1 MIQKGIIAQVIDK
14 YNYKVRIPKYDKIES
29 ATYSTKLDDLS
40 SGIVCS
46 IPGIDIAYVED
57 DVVLVSFE
65 NDELSKPVILG
76 LLYREEKKD
85 SDILVKGVDES
96 LTDIKD
102 DLDKLNSQGLFTHL
116 KYSDDNGMTFTSLFS
131 SQNYESNVGSAV
143 VCQPYFDD
151 ESAIGIKIDKGT
163 KAISW
168 SILDENNTD
177 VTDEIE
183 IETIVFDSNN
193 NIIKRERGR
202 NNRLIT
208 INNSSKIDGE
218 LYLTYRIHTTK
229 KYLDTLHVRLS
240 TDKEPFGVRVGEYVG
255 LYLSFDST
263 PSSTPA
269 DYTWFPI
276 ASGAAIDAEI
286 NSKIAKL
293 AEEMNQLLN
302 EFKLEVDENFVTL
315 FYKEVTWTQSEVDT
329 YCEIGYQDSW
339 TRSLDGY
346 QGEVKAGNILY
357 ITVHNTGSS
366 ASIEDDSY
374 GRLEIRALEDTPAGQ
389 PVNGQVIGYNV
400 SGEVA
405 IDALAR
411 FKSSLLEEGN
421 ETLIYGGHITTGRI
435 QDHSGNNYF
444 DLDTGT
450 FNFQDGNGEYIRQV
464 GNGVEINGTLSLSSN
479 VGSTT
484 TLEDIV
490 GDVADFAQDI
500 IDINGDIQHLQDQID
515 HNVTAWFYPY
525 APTNSNYPASDW
537 ISQGT
542 QNAHLGDI
550 FYDTDTGYSYRWTS
564 DTSTTPPT
572 YSWMQIP
579 DTGVARALQ
588 AAADAQDTADSKR
601 RVFVDTPI
609 PPYDIGDLWVQGSN
623 GGILRCSQA
632 KTENQTYSLSDWV
645 AASKYT
651 DDSALNAFTNGT
663 YANFV
668 LSTNNTLSNKITTFY
683 GDTQPTATATGDLW
697 IDTDNGNKLHRWNGT
712 SWIEIQDTQIQ
723 QAISNAATAQ
733 STADS
738 KIVTFAQNDEPTAT
752 DIGDLWIDTN
762 DNNKMYRWSGSSWV
776 ALSDTSALNTFIS
789 GTFATTVAS
798 LQTGI
803 ADAKVQTWYQN
814 ADPSLNWSTGDKP
827 KHEGDMWY
835 CTDTINPTYYGKYWL
850 YDGSAWQEMVADPPQ
865 EVFDKIDGKANIFTG
880 DSITPTGMQE
890 GDLWFKGASYPIL
903 TYVKISSNPDTYEWR
918 EYNKYTDNSAFTAF
932 RDGTYAT
939 FVTNTNT
946 ALGNKITTFY
956 VAGPTGPT
964 ASTTGDLW
972 IDTNDNNKLYRWDG
986 SSWVLVRDTG
996 IQTALTNAAN
1006 AKTIA
1011 DSKIITFAQPSQ
1023 PTASD
1028 IGDLWIDTDANNK
1041 MYRWSGTAWVALTDK
1056 SALITFINGTFAD
1069 TISQLEA
1076 GITDAK
1082 VETFYQTND
1091 PSTVWT
1097 TSQKATHEGDMWYNS
1112 TSSVQKYYRWCK
1124 LTSNPDTYGWREM
1137 TASPPDE
1144 VFDEIDGKATIF
1156 TGDTTPIDMQ
1166 VGDLWFKS
1174 VNDPILTYVKVS
1186 SDPDTYGWREYNKY
1200 TDDSGLTAFVDGTY
1214 ATFVSNTGNAL
1225 NSKITTYYQSSQ
1237 PTTNVT
1243 GDLWVDTD
1251 DGNKLYRWNG
1261 TTWVSIQ
1268 DTAIQQ
1274 AISDAA
1280 DAQSTADSKIITF
1293 AQSSQPTATDT
1304 GDLWIDTDDNNKM
1317 YRWSGTSWVSLTD
1330 TSAISAFENGTY
1342 ATFVTS
1348 TNNALRTKITTYYQ
1362 TNQPTTTTTGDLW
1375 IDTDDGNK
1383 LYRYDGNSWVSIQ
1396 DTAIQSALQAAND
1409 AQSTADG
1416 KIVTFAQDAEP
1427 TASDVGDLWIDTND
1441 NNKLYRWS
1449 GSSWVSLTDSS
1460 SLNAFVNGSYA
1471 TFVTNT
1477 NNSLNSKITT
1487 YYQNNQPTTTIV
1499 GDLWIDT
1506 DDKNK
1511 LYRWD
1516 GSSWISIRDTG
1527 IQQALT
1533 NAADARSVADSKIV
1547 TFAQAGPTGPTAT
1560 DVGDLWIDTSNNNK
1574 MYRWSGSAW
1583 VAISDTSALNSW
1595 ISNTYTNDKTTLEGM
1610 IDGKA
1615 DTWYQA
1621 SDPSTTPSPGW
1632 NTEAL
1637 KQKHVGDL
1645 WYNTTDKTTSRY
1657 NKLTDNPSTYGWVQ
1671 QEIPTSV
1678 FNTIN
1683 GKAQIFISQ
1692 PVPPYSEGDLWFKGA
1707 NEDILTCTTS
1717 KTSSGSYSSS
1727 DWAKLNK
1734 YTDDNR
1740 ANAAYDKA
1748 EDANLR
1754 TQRIYYRKRNVG
1766 APNKPTS
1773 WVTNTANSIQT
1784 GDTYD
1789 SSKWTTKIPPLTENA
1804 STASSATKY
1813 PYLYT
1818 CIQTQKNDGTNPT
1831 CSDVLLDEN
1840 TVVIDGGSLIANSVS
1855 ANEIN
1860 TGTITVGSLQDGSNY
1875 YNTQQTTQA
1884 INTAVNNI
1892 DIGGTNL
1899 LRGSSILSLSAN
1911 NAGWMANG
1919 NGNPEILEDYETYR
1933 CLHLSA
1939 SMTGTAIPS
1948 IATRNRINL
1957 AWGKTYTVSCY
1968 LKFDK
1973 QIKIGVSTPMHYHV
1987 GSSENTNLYDL
1998 SFNNSKGVSVS
2009 LITPSANTTVPA
2021 NTWVYVEQRITTAAS
2036 APDSSLPYPAYR
2048 PFVYGSV
2055 RSTSESVTVNTWMH
2069 SWMFSEGNK
2078 AADWSPAPEDA
2089 LAKSQRIYKR
2099 TNSNNSTPNAPTQ
2112 IISNSNEPGTTGDW
2126 TTLAIPRIWSNNI
2139 TYKYLWTCEQQ
2150 ISVGGYFLGTT
2161 PVVADNGTTVID
2173 GNTITTGRI
2182 QDTTGKNFIQIQ
2194 GSGTTPAGH
2203 MEFKDTANWGDAHQ
2217 GLQWDST
2224 QGELNI
2230 KGNISANSLTII
2242 NGNDSYDGTAAIN
2255 ISGYDVEIVKDSEDV
2270 QEDVS
2275 VYLYPVLYHN
2285 GEKVPDYIQ
2294 STDTSVDSSKT
2305 YYTRS
2310 GSAGSYV
2317 YTEVTNPSG
2326 NPSQIPYYEKQ
2337 IDYSH
2342 FLWYQDD
2349 SEIGTAGDANNK
2361 GRYLATYSHNYRVT
2375 YEFDDGAVGGG
2386 TEVQTRYVDP
2396 EKYITKV
2403 NDNEITI
2410 HPESYQNVSSYM
2422 RLGTSGLNIYN
2433 NSGNSIAQY
2442 GSTARVGLNNS
2453 SRFLMNNNSLQAYD
2467 NNNVK
2472 YFEVSSS
2479 GLTWGSQA
2487 AATTQQV
2494 SNLSSQL
2501 SGKANTSDVNQAVSD
2516 LEDAIDTK
2524 ANSADVPTSV
2534 ADLSDGANYSTTSQ
2548 MNTAIGSAVS
2558 GKANISDVPTRVTDL
2573 TDSSNYPT
2581 TGAMGDAIDD
2591 AVDSLAVPIANAAKT
2606 ATNYI
2611 TNTAAGIEVHDAG
2624 DSDNF
2629 AKINSEGL
2637 QVYQDSNEV
2646 ASFGPVTRIGGDVVG
2661 KGKIHI
2667 SPDNFTAYTKDNFE
2681 SLSITAVTDNTTL
2694 LGTDVLVDDNIKL
2707 VMDET
2712 MVTKTATVDVSEIAD
2727 DESFTMTFTGWID
2740 DYGPLL
2746 AGPRRLI
2753 CEDEL
2758 VFSKDGTTQTDTG
2771 LIEMFAGI
2779 QSGTSIGQRT
2789 IAISYDGEDTIS
2801 LTFTHVDK
2809 GYGYTC
2815 TVVPHVVA
2823 AAPITVPDI
2832 YLNGNVYLN
2841 SGEIGN
2847 THQYSRF
2854 YGNIADFNEV
2864 SSNNFYTKYEKTTTG
2879 TTFDLGEVV
2888 CGGFLTQAGSRV
2900 VFSIPTGRVFEDDS
2914 EMEWILDC
2922 YIVIR
2927 CANQAGT
2934 GAYIMKS
2941 TSGGY
2946 DGAHLNTLSGCTFY
2960 NMANQQKTFTYAT
2973 NIKTTMQGG
2982 TNLLVYLDG
2991 DPYAAGNVYA
3001 FAGNATNSGYVNNQ
3015 PVCID
3020 CSQTKITV
3028 VKSGSVWPFGD

>member
-116 KYSDDNGMTFTSLFS
+116 KYSDDNGATFTSLFS

-151 ESAIGIKIDKGT
+151 ESAIGINIDKGT

-177 VTDEIE
+177 ITDEIE

-302 EFKLEVDENFVTL
+302 EFKSEVDENFVTL

-484 TLEDIV
+484 TLGDIV

-609 PPYDIGDLWVQGSN
+609 PPYDIGDLWVQGST

-663 YANFV
+663 YADFV
-668 LSTNNTLSNKITTFY
+668 LNTNNTLSNKITTFY

-697 IDTDNGNKLHRWNGT
+697 VDTDNGNKLHRWNGT
-712 SWIEIQDTQIQ
+712 SWVEIQDTQIQ
-723 QAISNAATAQ
+723 QAINNAATAQ

-752 DIGDLWIDTN
+752 DIGDLWVDTN

-803 ADAKVQTWYQN
+803 ADAKVQTWNQN
-814 ADPSLNWSTGDKP
+814 ADPSLNWSAGDKP

-835 CTDTINPTYYGKYWL
+835 CTDTTNPTYYGKYWL

-880 DSITPTGMQE
+880 DNITPTGMQE

-939 FVTNTNT
+939 FVTNTNA

-972 IDTNDNNKLYRWDG
+972 IDTNDNNKLYRWNG

-1028 IGDLWIDTDANNK
+1028 EGDLWIDTDANNK

-1225 NSKITTYYQSSQ
+1225 NRKITTFYQADE
-1237 PTTNVT
+1237 PTATVT
-1243 GDLWVDTD
+1243 GDLWIETD
-1251 DGNKLYRWNG
+1251 NGNKLYRWNG
-1261 TTWVSIQ
+1261 ASWASVQ
-1268 DTAIQQ
+1268 DTAIQT
-1274 AISDAA
+1274 ALTN
-1280 DAQSTADSKIITF
+1280 AQNAQDTADSKIVTF
-1293 AQSSQPTATDT
+1293 AQPNQPTATDS
-1304 GDLWIDTDDNNKM
+1304 GDLWIDTDNNNKM
-1317 YRWSGTSWVSLTD
+1317 YRWSGSSWVALTD
-1330 TSAISAFENGTY
+1330 TSALNDFIAGTFATTISNLQTGIADAKVETWRQDNDPSLSWSSGDKPKHEGDMWYCTKTSDTTHYGKYWIYNGSAWEEMVATPPQTVFDEIDGKATIFTNDAQNPPTDPNEGDLWFKSINDPILTY
-1342 ATFVTS
+1342 VNNSWVEYNKYTDDSSLTTWLTNTYTSDKLNLQNQIDGKAETWYQSSDPSTTPSPGWNTIELKRKHEGDLWYDTTNKVTYYYNKTS
-1348 TNNALRTKITTYYQ
+1348 TNPETYGWVQ
-1362 TNQPTTTTTGDLW
+1362 QEIPTSVFNTISGKANIFTGGSTEPTGAKEGDLW
-1375 IDTDDGNK
+1375 FKSANDPIKTYVNG
-1383 LYRYDGNSWVSIQ
+1383 SWVEYNKYTS
-1396 DTAIQSALQAAND
+1396 DAAFNAFKNGAYANFVSATED
-1409 AQSTADG
+1409 ALDLRIT
-1416 KIVTFAQDAEP
+1416 TFYEPGPTEP
-1427 TASDVGDLWIDTND
+1427 TAITEGDLWIDTND
-1441 NNKLYRWS
+1441 NNKLHRWS
-1449 GSSWVSLTDSS
+1449 GSAWVE
-1460 SLNAFVNGSYA
+1460 V
-1471 TFVTNT
+1471 
-1477 NNSLNSKITT
+1477 
-1487 YYQNNQPTTTIV
+1487 Q
-1499 GDLWIDT
+1499 
-1506 DDKNK
+1506 
-1511 LYRWD
+1511 D
-1516 GSSWISIRDTG
+1516 GQ

-1533 NAADARSVADSKIV
+1533 DAGDAYALADRKII
-1547 TFAQAGPTGPTAT
+1547 TFARDGSFPSDTPTAE
-1560 DVGDLWIDTSNNNK
+1560 DVGDLWIRTNENNK
-1574 MYRWSGSAW
+1574 IYRWSGSAW

-1683 GKAQIFISQ
+1683 GKAQIFVSQ

-1707 NEDILTCTTS
+1707 NEDILTCTTP

-1727 DWAKLNK
+1727 DWVKLNK
-1734 YTDDNR
+1734 YTNDAR
-1740 ANAAYDKA
+1740 ANEAYDKA

-1754 TQRIYYRKRNVG
+1754 TQRIYYRKRSVG

-1973 QIKIGVSTPMHYHV
+1973 QIKINASTPMYYHV

-2009 LITPSANTTVPA
+2009 LITPSANTIVPA

-2055 RSTSESVTVNTWMH
+2055 RSTSESVIVNTWMH

-2099 TNSNNSTPNAPTQ
+2099 TDNNDPPAAPTS
-2112 IISNSNEPGTTGDW
+2112 IITSDTDPGTTGNW
-2126 TTLAIPRIWSNNI
+2126 TIRHIPRIDKTDVS
-2139 TYKYLWTCEQQ
+2139 YCYLWTCEQL
-2150 ISVGGYFLGTT
+2150 ITVGGVFIGTT
-2161 PVVADNGTTVID
+2161 NVVADEGTTVID
-2173 GNTITTGRI
+2173 G
-2182 QDTTGKNFIQIQ
+2182 
-2194 GSGTTPAGH
+2194 
-2203 MEFKDTANWGDAHQ
+2203 
-2217 GLQWDST
+2217 
-2224 QGELNI
+2224 
-2230 KGNISANSLTII
+2230 GNIITDSVTAAQIDATDLHVRSANIDGKLMIGNIEGLYDSLDSKISSTDVENIYRLTINANEYSRSALSSLANVESMLDI
-2242 NGNDSYDGTAAIN
+2242 FGWISEYGTYTLTTDTSIKTDKAYYTYDGTT
-2255 ISGYDVEIVKDSEDV
+2255 
-2270 QEDVS
+2270 
-2275 VYLYPVLYHN
+2275 
-2285 GEKVPDYIQ
+2285 YIQ
-2294 STDTSVDSSKT
+2294 NTNPISTYIADLYEAQTTIEYVLTRDTVIDDSKT
-2305 YYTRS
+2305 YYIFDSVNNT
-2310 GSAGSYV
+2310 
-2317 YTEVTNPSG
+2317 YTSVSSPIEN
-2326 NPSQIPYYEKQ
+2326 QLPYY
-2337 IDYSH
+2337 
-2342 FLWYQDD
+2342 
-2349 SEIGTAGDANNK
+2349 
-2361 GRYLATYSHNYRVT
+2361 
-2375 YEFDDGAVGGG
+2375 YEQSSV
-2386 TEVQTRYVDP
+2386 TRYSKTED
-2396 EKYITKV
+2396 
-2403 NDNEITI
+2403 
-2410 HPESYQNVSSYM
+2410 SS
-2422 RLGTSGLNIYN
+2422 
-2433 NSGNSIAQY
+2433 
-2442 GSTARVGLNNS
+2442 
-2453 SRFLMNNNSLQAYD
+2453 
-2467 NNNVK
+2467 
-2472 YFEVSSS
+2472 
-2479 GLTWGSQA
+2479 
-2487 AATTQQV
+2487 
-2494 SNLSSQL
+2494 
-2501 SGKANTSDVNQAVSD
+2501 
-2516 LEDAIDTK
+2516 
-2524 ANSADVPTSV
+2524 P
-2534 ADLSDGANYSTTSQ
+2534 
-2548 MNTAIGSAVS
+2548 VS
-2558 GKANISDVPTRVTDL
+2558 GKTYYSYDYTINAYTQVTPTNTIGSYYEL
-2573 TDSSNYPT
+2573 
-2581 TGAMGDAIDD
+2581 
-2591 AVDSLAVPIANAAKT
+2591 SLDESVK
-2606 ATNYI
+2606 NYI
-2611 TNTAAGIEVHDAG
+2611 LSHISILEGEMSILNDSESYYMVFSQNGIYIKKANGAIVAFYGSEIILGEQANGIRNVITSTRMSFRTDAG
-2624 DSDNF
+2624 DIAYFGLNSDG
-2629 AKINSEGL
+2629 IW
-2637 QVYQDSNEV
+2637 QM
-2646 ASFGPVTRIGGDVVG
+2646 
-2661 KGKIHI
+2661 HI
-2667 SPDNFTAYTKDNFE
+2667 A
-2681 SLSITAVTDNTTL
+2681 TTY
-2694 LGTDVLVDDNIKL
+2694 VDDMIRFGDYAWIKR
-2707 VMDET
+2707 D
-2712 MVTKTATVDVSEIAD
+2712 
-2727 DESFTMTFTGWID
+2727 
-2740 DYGPLL
+2740 
-2746 AGPRRLI
+2746 
-2753 CEDEL
+2753 
-2758 VFSKDGTTQTDTG
+2758 
-2771 LIEMFAGI
+2771 
-2779 QSGTSIGQRT
+2779 
-2789 IAISYDGEDTIS
+2789 
-2801 LTFTHVDK
+2801 
-2809 GYGYTC
+2809 
-2815 TVVPHVVA
+2815 
-2823 AAPITVPDI
+2823 
-2832 YLNGNVYLN
+2832 NGNM
-2841 SGEIGN
+2841 SI
-2847 THQYSRF
+2847 
-2854 YGNIADFNEV
+2854 
-2864 SSNNFYTKYEKTTTG
+2864 KW
-2879 TTFDLGEVV
+2879 LGV
-2888 CGGFLTQAGSRV
+2888 
-2900 VFSIPTGRVFEDDS
+2900 
-2914 EMEWILDC
+2914 
-2922 YIVIR
+2922 
-2927 CANQAGT
+2927 T
-2934 GAYIMKS
+2934 GATGATGS
-2941 TSGGY
+2941 TS
-2946 DGAHLNTLSGCTFY
+2946 
-2960 NMANQQKTFTYAT
+2960 
-2973 NIKTTMQGG
+2973 
-2982 TNLLVYLDG
+2982 
-2991 DPYAAGNVYA
+2991 
-3001 FAGNATNSGYVNNQ
+3001 
-3015 PVCID
+3015 
-3020 CSQTKITV
+3020 
-3028 VKSGSVWPFGD
+3028 

>member
-116 KYSDDNGMTFTSLFS
+116 KYSDDNGVTFTSLFS

-177 VTDEIE
+177 ITDEIE
-183 IETIVFDSNN
+183 IETIVFDPNN

-263 PSSTPA
+263 PSSTPT

-450 FNFQDGNGEYIRQV
+450 FNFQNGNGEYIRQV

-484 TLEDIV
+484 TLGDIV
-490 GDVADFAQDI
+490 GDVADFAQNI

-609 PPYDIGDLWVQGSN
+609 PPYDIGDLWVQGST
-623 GGILRCSQA
+623 GDILRCSQA

-663 YANFV
+663 YADFV

-697 IDTDNGNKLHRWNGT
+697 VDTDDGNKLHRWNGT
-712 SWIEIQDTQIQ
+712 SWVEIQDTQIQ
-723 QAISNAATAQ
+723 QAINDAATAQ

-752 DIGDLWIDTN
+752 DVGDLWIDTN

-776 ALSDTSALNTFIS
+776 VLSDTSALNTFIS

-803 ADAKVQTWYQN
+803 ADAKVQTWNQN
-814 ADPSLNWSTGDKP
+814 ADPSLNWSAGDKP

-835 CTDTINPTYYGKYWL
+835 CTDTTNPTYYGKYWL

-1156 TGDTTPIDMQ
+1156 TNDAQNPPTDPNE
-1166 VGDLWFKS
+1166 GDLWFKS
-1174 VNDPILTYVKVS
+1174 INDPILTYVNDSWV
-1186 SDPDTYGWREYNKY
+1186 EYNKY
-1200 TDDSGLTAFVDGTY
+1200 TDDSTFTSFRDGTY
-1214 ATFVSNTGNAL
+1214 ATFVTNTGNAL

-1280 DAQSTADSKIITF
+1280 DAQSTADSKIVTF

-1330 TSAISAFENGTY
+1330 TSALSAFENGTY

-1383 LYRYDGNSWVSIQ
+1383 LYRYNGNSWVSIQ

-1416 KIVTFAQDAEP
+1416 KIVTFAQDSEP

-1460 SLNAFVNGSYA
+1460 SLNAFINGSYASFVTNTNTALRGKITTFYQSSQPTSSTVGDLWIDTDDDNKLYRWNGSSWQLVRDSGIQQAIQAAGDAQATADGKIYTYAVATAPTGLTSSDEGDLWIDIDDNNKMYRWDGDSWEHISDSSALNAFVNGAYA

-1477 NNSLNSKITT
+1477 NSSLNSKITT
-1487 YYQNNQPTTTIV
+1487 YYQNNQPTTTVV

-1511 LYRWD
+1511 LYRWN
-1516 GSSWISIRDTG
+1516 GSSWVSIRDTD

-1533 NAADARSVADSKIV
+1533 NAADARSIADSKIV

-1754 TQRIYYRKRNVG
+1754 TQRIYYRKRSVG

-1840 TVVIDGGSLIANSVS
+1840 TVVIDGGSLIANSIS

-1884 INTAVNNI
+1884 INTAI
-1892 DIGGTNL
+1892 D
-1899 LRGSSILSLSAN
+1899 
-1911 NAGWMANG
+1911 
-1919 NGNPEILEDYETYR
+1919 D
-1933 CLHLSA
+1933 
-1939 SMTGTAIPS
+1939 
-1948 IATRNRINL
+1948 
-1957 AWGKTYTVSCY
+1957 
-1968 LKFDK
+1968 
-1973 QIKIGVSTPMHYHV
+1973 
-1987 GSSENTNLYDL
+1987 
-1998 SFNNSKGVSVS
+1998 
-2009 LITPSANTTVPA
+2009 
-2021 NTWVYVEQRITTAAS
+2021 
-2036 APDSSLPYPAYR
+2036 
-2048 PFVYGSV
+2048 
-2055 RSTSESVTVNTWMH
+2055 
-2069 SWMFSEGNK
+2069 
-2078 AADWSPAPEDA
+2078 
-2089 LAKSQRIYKR
+2089 
-2099 TNSNNSTPNAPTQ
+2099 
-2112 IISNSNEPGTTGDW
+2112 
-2126 TTLAIPRIWSNNI
+2126 
-2139 TYKYLWTCEQQ
+2139 
-2150 ISVGGYFLGTT
+2150 
-2161 PVVADNGTTVID
+2161 
-2173 GNTITTGRI
+2173 
-2182 QDTTGKNFIQIQ
+2182 IQINQ
-2194 GSGTTPAGH
+2194 SQV
-2203 MEFKDTANWGDAHQ
+2203 N
-2217 GLQWDST
+2217 GLIND
-2224 QGELNI
+2224 LN
-2230 KGNISANSLTII
+2230 
-2242 NGNDSYDGTAAIN
+2242 
-2255 ISGYDVEIVKDSEDV
+2255 
-2270 QEDVS
+2270 
-2275 VYLYPVLYHN
+2275 
-2285 GEKVPDYIQ
+2285 
-2294 STDTSVDSSKT
+2294 
-2305 YYTRS
+2305 
-2310 GSAGSYV
+2310 
-2317 YTEVTNPSG
+2317 
-2326 NPSQIPYYEKQ
+2326 
-2337 IDYSH
+2337 
-2342 FLWYQDD
+2342 
-2349 SEIGTAGDANNK
+2349 
-2361 GRYLATYSHNYRVT
+2361 
-2375 YEFDDGAVGGG
+2375 
-2386 TEVQTRYVDP
+2386 
-2396 EKYITKV
+2396 
-2403 NDNEITI
+2403 
-2410 HPESYQNVSSYM
+2410 
-2422 RLGTSGLNIYN
+2422 
-2433 NSGNSIAQY
+2433 
-2442 GSTARVGLNNS
+2442 
-2453 SRFLMNNNSLQAYD
+2453 
-2467 NNNVK
+2467 
-2472 YFEVSSS
+2472 
-2479 GLTWGSQA
+2479 
-2487 AATTQQV
+2487 
-2494 SNLSSQL
+2494 
-2501 SGKANTSDVNQAVSD
+2501 
-2516 LEDAIDTK
+2516 TK
-2524 ANSADVPTSV
+2524 ANSL
-2534 ADLSDGANYSTTSQ
+2534 DLNSTTIDAREALAQFSDVKDVLGVLGWISEHGSYSLTTDTEVDKNKAYYSYN
-2548 MNTAIGSAVS
+2548 NTSGTYTQVSVPSSTVIKDMYELITDINYIKTKDGEIDPNKEYYIYNGTNFVLVQNPTVSDIDLYYEKVTTSRYEKTNDSSPVS
-2558 GKANISDVPTRVTDL
+2558 GKTYYKYNIETNQYIAATPTQTIGQYYELSIEESIKDYLL
-2573 TDSSNYPT
+2573 THLSVSNGALSVKNDNNSYYMVLENSGALIKNSSGQTVASY
-2581 TGAMGDAIDD
+2581 GSEIVLG
-2591 AVDSLAVPIANAAKT
+2591 
-2606 ATNYI
+2606 
-2611 TNTAAGIEVHDAG
+2611 NTANGIRNVITSTRMSFKTDAG
-2624 DSDNF
+2624 DIAYF
-2629 AKINSEGL
+2629 GL
-2637 QVYQDSNEV
+2637 NNDGIWQM
-2646 ASFGPVTRIGGDVVG
+2646 
-2661 KGKIHI
+2661 HI
-2667 SPDNFTAYTKDNFE
+2667 A
-2681 SLSITAVTDNTTL
+2681 TTF
-2694 LGTDVLVDDNIKL
+2694 VDDMIRFGDYAWIKR
-2707 VMDET
+2707 D
-2712 MVTKTATVDVSEIAD
+2712 
-2727 DESFTMTFTGWID
+2727 
-2740 DYGPLL
+2740 
-2746 AGPRRLI
+2746 
-2753 CEDEL
+2753 
-2758 VFSKDGTTQTDTG
+2758 
-2771 LIEMFAGI
+2771 
-2779 QSGTSIGQRT
+2779 
-2789 IAISYDGEDTIS
+2789 
-2801 LTFTHVDK
+2801 
-2809 GYGYTC
+2809 
-2815 TVVPHVVA
+2815 
-2823 AAPITVPDI
+2823 
-2832 YLNGNVYLN
+2832 NGNM
-2841 SGEIGN
+2841 SI
-2847 THQYSRF
+2847 
-2854 YGNIADFNEV
+2854 
-2864 SSNNFYTKYEKTTTG
+2864 KW
-2879 TTFDLGEVV
+2879 LGV
-2888 CGGFLTQAGSRV
+2888 
-2900 VFSIPTGRVFEDDS
+2900 
-2914 EMEWILDC
+2914 
-2922 YIVIR
+2922 
-2927 CANQAGT
+2927 
-2934 GAYIMKS
+2934 
-2941 TSGGY
+2941 
-2946 DGAHLNTLSGCTFY
+2946 
-2960 NMANQQKTFTYAT
+2960 
-2973 NIKTTMQGG
+2973 
-2982 TNLLVYLDG
+2982 
-2991 DPYAAGNVYA
+2991 
-3001 FAGNATNSGYVNNQ
+3001 
-3015 PVCID
+3015 
-3020 CSQTKITV
+3020 
-3028 VKSGSVWPFGD
+3028 